1 MFTSALLA
9 LLLTVT
15 AQKNADRLAPPE
27 RPVFGFPTEGSIP
40 DANSAQ
46 PASSP
51 SPAANNILPAS
62 FFNDARLAD
71 VCFVDDQF
79 GWAVGD
85 RGVIWHTEDGG
96 RQWQLQHSGA
106 NCSLQSV
113 FFMNRK
119 IGWAAG
125 GSAQP
130 YSHTGTGVLLATR
143 DGGQT
148 WTGNARL
155 LLPAL
160 KRILFTDPEHG
171 WAIGFPSAMY
181 PSGVFTSDDMGRNWR
196 PLAPSG
202 GSTWLTGDF
211 LSPNAGAL
219 AGCYATAAT
228 VKHGDIEPIGINN
241 SGLQNIRQLRLVPPV
256 YGWLVGD
263 GGLVMITGNA
273 GTAWKIPSG
282 DLPSQAVRQ
291 FDFAALAARGPKA
304 WIAGTPGSRIFYT
317 PDAGS
322 SWSSFSTGLST
333 PITAMNFVDDQHG
346 WAVGALG
353 TILAT
358 SDGGRTWQRQRAGG
372 TRAAI
377 LCLVAQAEDVPL
389 ELLAKLSGN
398 DGYLSAV
405 EVLGRRDI
413 EVRPNDEVPLAE
425 RLDQALVAVG
435 GSYADL
441 AWQFPL
447 RQTGLQIT
455 EEQYRKTTF
464 KVVPQEDDSK
474 TTFKVVL
481 QDSNAI
487 HYDLDIPALEEHL
500 IRQLRLWRP
509 EVVITNNPNSRDTD
523 QLGQLIGK
531 AVLQAVDKAANP
543 TCYPEQIDAAGLSP
557 WQVKKVYAAGESG
570 AHGSI
575 EITTSQFAARLGRSL
590 ADAAAEPRGL
600 LSDSF
605 CFSPITLGVSSL
617 INRVPENQQS
627 RDLMSSLALAP
638 GGEARRDLTNAAAEN
653 IEMLQHAALKLRNTQ
668 AILEQSEHNPAAET
682 TLFAQSGELTGGLD
696 DNNAGRILYHLADRY
711 YRTGRW
717 SMAAETFTLLA
728 DRYPRHPLARPALLW
743 LVQYYAS
750 GEAAWRQQ
758 AIQKVGAQQT
768 TNIAID
774 AEKLEDRL
782 DRTATLGK
790 QIERTRPELF
800 AEPALRFPLA
810 AAWRNQGL
818 AKPAEQFY
826 LAESRNADRNAW
838 AACAQGEISLTDPK
852 AKQSKP
858 TQRCWKA
865 AAKPKLDGRLD
876 DAIWQKVESS
886 PLKSA
891 LNDDEQWPAVVAF
904 AYDAEFLYIGISC
917 RRAPGAKYEPAATS
931 RLRDTDVTG
940 QDHVDVLIDID
951 RDFSTYYQLS
961 VDYRGFTADSL
972 WGDSTWNPTWFVA
985 ADMTDEAWTVEA
997 AIPLDQLAP
1006 RCPNSRAAWAVGVQ
1020 RTIPG
1025 VGFQS
1030 WSTPAST
1037 NVTPQGFGYLI
1048 FE

>member
-1 MFTSALLA
+1 MFTSAVLA
-9 LLLTVT
+9 LLLTVA
-15 AQKNADRLAPPE
+15 AQKGADRLAPPE
-27 RPVFGFPTEGSIP
+27 RPVFGFPTENSIP
-40 DANSAQ
+40 ASPSAQ
-46 PASSP
+46 PASNP
-51 SPAANNILPAS
+51 SPVADNISPES
-62 FFNDARLAD
+62 FFNDARLSD

-85 RGVIWHTEDGG
+85 RGVVWHTEDGG
-96 RQWQLQHSGA
+96 RQWRLQRCGV
-106 NCSLQSV
+106 NCTLQSV
-113 FFMNRK
+113 YFINRK

-130 YSHTGTGVLLATR
+130 YSHIGSGVLLATR
-143 DGGQT
+143 DGGLT
-148 WTGNARL
+148 WTSNARL

-181 PSGVFTSDDMGRNWR
+181 PSGVFTSDDMGRSWR
-196 PLAPSG
+196 PLTGAG

-211 LSPNAGAL
+211 LTSTAGAL

-228 VKHGDIEPIGINN
+228 AKHGDIEPIRIND
-241 SGLQNIRQLRLVPPV
+241 SALQNIRQLRLVPPV

-263 GGLVMITGNA
+263 GGLVMLTVNA
-273 GTAWKIPSG
+273 GAAWNVPSG
-282 DLPSQAVRQ
+282 DFPAGAVRQ
-291 FDFAALAARGPKA
+291 FDFAALAVRGPKA
-304 WIAGTPGSRIFYT
+304 WIAGTPGTRVFFT
-317 PDAGS
+317 PNAGS
-322 SWSSFSTGLST
+322 SWSSFSTGVST
-333 PITAMNFVDDQHG
+333 PLTAMTFVDDQHG

-358 SDGGRTWQRQRAGG
+358 SDGGRTWQRQRSGG
-372 TRAAI
+372 ARAAI
-377 LCLVAQAEDVPL
+377 LCLVAQADDVPL

-405 EVLGRRDI
+405 EVLSRRDI
-413 EVRPNDEVPLAE
+413 EVRPNDEVPVAE
-425 RLDQALVAVG
+425 RLNQAVVAVG
-435 GSYADL
+435 GSYADV

-447 RQTGLQIT
+447 RQTGVQIT
-455 EEQYRKTTF
+455 AQQYCKSANKT
-464 KVVPQEDDSK
+464 VPQDS
-474 TTFKVVL
+474 
-481 QDSNAI
+481 SAI
-487 HYDLDIPALEEHL
+487 QYDLDMHALEEH
-500 IRQLRLWRP
+500 IVRQLRLWRP
-509 EVVITNNPNSRDTD
+509 EVVVANDINSRNAD
-523 QLGQLIGK
+523 QLGELIGK
-531 AVLQAVDKAANP
+531 AVLQAVDKAADP
-543 TCYPEQIDAAGLSP
+543 TCYPEQIDAAGLSH

-600 LSDSF
+600 LSDCF
-605 CFSPITLGVSSL
+605 YFSPMTLGFSPL
-617 INRVPENQQS
+617 INRIPENQQS

-638 GGEARRDLTNAAAEN
+638 GGEARRELTNSAADN
-653 IEMLQHAALKLRNTQ
+653 IEMLQHMALKLRNTQ
-668 AILEQSEHNPAAET
+668 AILEQAEHNPAAET
-682 TLFAQSGELTGGLD
+682 TLLAQNSELTRGLD

-717 SMAAETFTLLA
+717 SMAAETFALLA

-750 GEAAWRQQ
+750 GEAAWRRQ
-758 AIQKVGAQQT
+758 AIQKVAVQQT
-768 TNIAID
+768 STLAID

-782 DRTATLGK
+782 DRAATLGK
-790 QIERTRPELF
+790 RIERTRPELF

-810 AAWRNQGL
+810 AAWRNQGSTR
-818 AKPAEQFY
+818 PAEQFY
-826 LAESRNADRNAW
+826 LVEGHNADRNAW
-838 AACAQGEISLTDPK
+838 SACAQGETSLADPK
-852 AKQSKP
+852 AKQPKP

-891 LNDDEQWPAVVAF
+891 LKDDEQWPAVVAF
-904 AYDAEFLYIGISC
+904 AYDAEFLYIAISC
-917 RRAPGAKYEPAATS
+917 RRAPGVKYEPAATS
-931 RLRDTDVTG
+931 RLRDTDLTS
-940 QDHVDVLIDID
+940 QDRVDVLIDID

-961 VDYRGFTADSL
+961 VDYRGFTADCL
-972 WGDSTWNPTWFVA
+972 WGDPTWNPTWFVA
-985 ADMTDEAWTVEA
+985 ADMTDESWTVEA
-997 AIPLDQLAP
+997 AIPFDQLTGRNP
-1006 RCPNSRAAWAVGVQ
+1006 KSRDAWAVGVQ
-1020 RTIPG
+1020 RIIPG

-1037 NVTPQGFGYLI
+1037 NVTPEGFGYLI